1 MIRQLAAALVLTLPI
16 LASAQAYVP
25 AHERSDAY
33 SIETG
38 TELVMVYIGASHCG
52 PCVQPEY
59 KAALE
64 QAKLLLA
71 EQAEAEGKGFAV
83 IGVSIDYGAE
93 VGFEF
98 LQQSGGFDELVI
110 GRNWF
115 NSAALTH
122 FGVTEDQDPR
132 QLALPSVILYERD
145 MEMGESIR
153 ASEPRYLRQIAG
165 GVALPEWV
173 AAGAPLAITP

>member
-1 MIRQLAAALVLTLPI
+1 MIRQLAVALLFVIPVVV
-16 LASAQAYVP
+16 SAQTYTPVY
-25 AHERSDAY
+25 ERDDD
-33 SIETG
+33 IRTG

-64 QAKLLLA
+64 EAKVRLA

-83 IGVSIDYGAE
+83 IGVSIDYDPQ
-93 VGFEF
+93 VGFDF
-98 LQQSGGFDELVI
+98 LNESGTFDEMVI

-115 NSAALTH
+115 NSAALIH
-122 FGVTEDQDPR
+122 FGVTEGQEPR
-132 QLALPSVILYERD
+132 QLALPSVIFYERD
-145 MEMGESIR
+145 MELGESIH
-153 ASEPRYLRQIAG
+153 ASAPRYLRQIAG

-173 AAGAPLAITP
+173 AAGAPLAVTQ

>member
-1 MIRQLAAALVLTLPI
+1 MIRQLILALLLALPVS
-16 LASAQAYVP
+16 ASAQTYMP
-25 AHERSDAY
+25 IYERETDIA
-33 SIETG
+33 TG

-64 QAKLLLA
+64 EAKVRLA
-71 EQAEAEGKGFAV
+71 EQAEAQGKGFAV
-83 IGVSIDYGAE
+83 IGVSIDFE
-93 VGFEF
+93 PQVGFDF
-98 LQQSGGFDELVI
+98 LNASGTFDEMVI

-122 FGVTEDQDPR
+122 FGVTEGQEPR

-145 MEMGESIR
+145 MELGESIH
-153 ASEPRYLRQIAG
+153 ASAPRYLRQIAG

-173 AAGAPLAITP
+173 AAGTPLPDPQ

>member
-1 MIRQLAAALVLTLPI
+1 MIRQFVAAILVALPLGAAAQ
-16 LASAQAYVP
+16 SYVP
-25 AHERSDAY
+25 AHERDQG
-33 SIETG
+33 IETG

-52 PCVQPEY
+52 PCIQPDY

-71 EQAEAEGKGFAV
+71 EQAEAAGHGFAV
-83 IGVSIDYGAE
+83 IGVSIDYSAD
-93 VGFEF
+93 VGFQF
-98 LQQSGGFDELVI
+98 LKESGGFDELVI

-115 NSAALTH
+115 NSLALSH
-122 FGVTEDQDPR
+122 FGVTEGQEPR

-145 MEMGESIR
+145 MTLAGSIR
-153 ASEPRYLRQIAG
+153 ASEPRYIRQVAG

-173 AAGAPLAITP
+173 AAGAPLTDPQ